1 MAGLE
6 PAAMGGAHLA
16 LPSSELHDHINCFR
30 AGETHAQLRSE
41 CGSYIVRA
49 RSLTKLATSAPD
61 QECDCLA
68 NPVANFI
75 DNIIWVCVFISDGK
89 RIINRRELWTQTQLS
104 NQLAHWWSRPELNRR
119 TRSFNPLLYRL
130 SYRTM
135 IPCLFMPLLWFSR
148 GCASL
153 LHRTRNNGHNFEAS
167 GIWTL
172 HLQWTQSHRC
182 FAIKRSLHINGRY
195 CYAPAKALTIYQPCG
210 KTTGLT

>member
-75 DNIIWVCVFISDGK
+75 DNIIWVCGFISDGK
-89 RIINRRELWTQTQLS
+89 RIINRRELWTQIQLS
-104 NQLAHWWSRPELNRR
+104 NQLAHWWSRLELNQRHGDFHSPALP
-119 TRSFNPLLYRL
+119 TELQNHNTLSFYAT
-130 SYRTM
+130 TM
-135 IPCLFMPLLWFSR
+135 IFA

-172 HLQWTQSHRC
+172 HLQWTRCHRC

-210 KTTGLT
+210 KTTGLM

>member
-1 MAGLE
+1 MLSTAVLKLDHPFGSSLFRVIAALHKVFQCYSFTMPTLFQDVSDNVHFRQHNQLQETFGLVVAGLE

-49 RSLTKLATSAPD
+49 RSLTKLTTSTPD

-75 DNIIWVCVFISDGK
+75 DNIILV
-89 RIINRRELWTQTQLS
+89 RIHVDFSTLADNLFMEDFDQIQLS
-104 NQLAHWWSRPELNRR
+104 NQLAHWWFRPELNRR

-130 SYRTM
+130 SYRT
-135 IPCLFMPLLWFSR
+135 
-148 GCASL
+148 
-153 LHRTRNNGHNFEAS
+153 T
-167 GIWTL
+167 
-172 HLQWTQSHRC
+172 
-182 FAIKRSLHINGRY
+182 KRS
-195 CYAPAKALTIYQPCG
+195 
-210 KTTGLT
+210 

>member
-30 AGETHAQLRSE
+30 VGETHAQLRSE

-75 DNIIWVCVFISDGK
+75 DNIIWVCGFISDGK
-89 RIINRRELWTQTQLS
+89 RIINRRELWTQTQSS

-130 SYRTM
+130 SYRTIFTLPFYATTM
-135 IPCLFMPLLWFSR
+135 ILAGGTSP
-148 GCASL
+148 
-153 LHRTRNNGHNFEAS
+153 LHRTRNSRHNFEAS
-167 GIWTL
+167 GVRTL
-172 HLQWTQSHRC
+172 HLWWIVATST
-182 FAIKRSLHINGRY
+182 FPFLSYRSI
-195 CYAPAKALTIYQPCG
+195 
-210 KTTGLT
+210 